1 MMMSESAV
9 SLCAVIPVYNH
20 GQPLPAV
27 VQGLRDLGLPCV
39 LVDDASDEQTAAIM
53 RDLAQQQQ
61 VHLVVHAHNLGK
73 GGAVMSG
80 LREAQRLGYSHA
92 LQVDADGQHDL
103 ERVSY
108 FLQQA
113 QTYPQA
119 LICGYPEYDA
129 SVPKGRLYA
138 RYITHVWTWI
148 HTLSLDIR
156 DSMCGFRV
164 YPLAPVV
171 QLLDQV
177 KLGKRMDFD
186 IEILVRLYWRQV
198 PMRWYSVRVIYP
210 EGGLS
215 NFRPWQDNWL
225 ISKMHTRLFFGML
238 LRLPLL
244 LWRKVRP

>member
-1 MMMSESAV
+1 MTEPV
-9 SLCAVIPVYNH
+9 VNPCAVIPVYNH
-20 GQPLPAV
+20 GEPLRHVLQKLLA
-27 VQGLRDLGLPCV
+27 LGLPCV
-39 LVDDASDEQTAAIM
+39 LVDDASREETAAVM
-53 RDLAQQQQ
+53 RELARQDN
-61 VHLVVHAHNLGK
+61 VHLVVHEKNLGK

-80 LREAQRLGYSHA
+80 LRRAQQLGYSHA

-103 ERVSY
+103 QQAGF

-113 QTYPQA
+113 RLFPSA
-119 LICGYPEYDA
+119 VICGYPEYDD

-148 HTLSLDIR
+148 HCLSLDIR

-164 YPLAPVV
+164 YPLASVV
-171 QLLDQV
+171 QLMDQV

-186 IEILVRLYWRQV
+186 IEVLVRLYWRKV
-198 PMRWYSVRVIYP
+198 PMRWHPVRVIYP

-238 LRLPLL
+238 WRVPQL
-244 LWRKVRP
+244 LWRKVRA